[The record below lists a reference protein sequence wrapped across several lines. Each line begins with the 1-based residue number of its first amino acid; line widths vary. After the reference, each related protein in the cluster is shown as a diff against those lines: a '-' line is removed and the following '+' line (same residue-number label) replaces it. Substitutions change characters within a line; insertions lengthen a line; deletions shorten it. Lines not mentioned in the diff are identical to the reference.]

1 MVQHSDPPG
10 LDPEPSERSPLLSKP
25 ANTNGHDVSVSAVE
39 VAAAGHIAGNGTN
52 GSVPKP
58 TTTGGDEESQEPSAD
73 EADEAGRVRHVAK
86 IISVLLIGI
95 FVAHADGSIML
106 ATHPIIAS
114 EFNDLE
120 NSSWL
125 ITGFSLAAAAT
136 QALYGK
142 LSDIYG
148 RKRLVLIAYVIFV
161 IGCAIVGAGQTMWQV
176 ILGRVIS
183 GAGGA
188 GMAGLVSIL
197 ITDLLPIREVA
208 QWRAY
213 VNLVATFGRSIGGP
227 LGGWLVDVVGW
238 RWSFYGQVPPLILAI
253 ILVSFSLPNSTAPKN
268 AESSQPEPEPEPEPQ
283 DNAASNK
290 SKLQRVD
297 FKGAI
302 LFALVILTLLLP
314 IELGGVKLPWSHPAI
329 YALFASSAIL
339 LVLFIAVERRQ
350 AEPILPLEIFH
361 RRDAVFSFAIIG
373 CQTAAQLGLMFSVPL
388 YFQIT
393 ARVSN
398 TVSGAHLVPAV
409 VGNALG
415 GIISGVLIKRSGRYK
430 PLILLATTLSSL
442 SYLLLMLR
450 WHGHTNLF
458 ESLYIFPGGFGTG
471 VAQSAVFVSLQAV
484 IAHPSHLAPAIS
496 FMYLTTTVAL
506 TIGLPLS
513 DTVMRGVLRRGLRG
527 RLVGLG
533 LGGEEV
539 GKIIESTV
547 SDVDFIDRVSGSVR
561 EAIVASYVDGLWW
574 SHGVSFIFSATGF
587 VLALFIRQRPLDGP
601 RA

>member
-10 LDPEPSERSPLLSKP
+10 PDPEPSERSPLLTKP
-25 ANTNGHDVSVSAVE
+25 ANTNGHDVSVSAIE
-39 VAAAGHIAGNGTN
+39 VAAAGSIAENGTN
-52 GSVPKP
+52 GSALKP
-58 TTTGGDEESQEPSAD
+58 TTAGGDEESQEPAAD

-253 ILVSFSLPNSTAPKN
+253 LLVSVSLPNSTKPN
-268 AESSQPEPEPEPEPQ
+268 NFEPSEPEPQ
-283 DNAASNK
+283 DNTTSSNKK

-329 YALFASSAIL
+329 YALFASSAL
-339 LVLFIAVERRQ
+339 LLALFIAVERRQ

-513 DTVMRGVLRRGLRG
+513 DTVMRGVLKRGLRG

-533 LGGEEV
+533 LGGGEV
-539 GKIIESTV
+539 KQIIESTV
-547 SDVDFIDRVSGSVR
+547 SDVDFIDRVSGSIR
-561 EAIVASYVDGLWW
+561 QAIVASYVDGLWW